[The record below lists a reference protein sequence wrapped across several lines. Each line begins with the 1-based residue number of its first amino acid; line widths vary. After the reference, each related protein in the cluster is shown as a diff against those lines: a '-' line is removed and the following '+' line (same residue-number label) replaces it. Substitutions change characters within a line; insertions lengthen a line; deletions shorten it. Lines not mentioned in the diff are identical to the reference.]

1 MTITTEPGWPCFQ
14 IRSMRLGNLARSLAE
29 MFDLLHKIGH
39 LANKIVLE
47 SSRCGGMDA
56 KKDRQSRE
64 RGCRSDV

>member
-1 MTITTEPGWPCFQ
+1 
-14 IRSMRLGNLARSLAE
+14 
-29 MFDLLHKIGH
+29 MFDLLHQIGH
-39 LANKIVLE
+39 LANKIVFE